1 MAKIRHIA
9 YFTRDPQ
16 KMAEFWVEHFG
27 FRRVQQYGQAS
38 GANTV
43 WITDGYMDVSLI
55 NPVGNDSA
63 KMGINHMGVT
73 LEADEKDEVYR
84 KMEAAGFT
92 IKKSP
97 PERPYVEDYGYDTDG
112 NRFDITTTGLRP
124 QDDKLVATKTIFQ
137 KDELLKT

>member
-9 YFTRDPQ
+9 FFTRDPQ
-16 KMAEFWVEHFG
+16 KMAAFWEEQFG
-27 FRRVQQYGQAS
+27 FKRVQQYGQSS

-43 WITDGYMDVSLI
+43 WITDGYMDVSFI
-55 NPVGNDSA
+55 NPVGNNEA

-73 LEADEKDEVYR
+73 LEADERDEVYA
-84 KMEAAGFT
+84 KMEKNGYI

-97 PERPYVEDYGYDTDG
+97 PERPYVEDYGYDTDN

-124 QDDKLVATKTIFQ
+124 QDDKLVATKTVFIS
-137 KDELLKT
+137 DELLKT